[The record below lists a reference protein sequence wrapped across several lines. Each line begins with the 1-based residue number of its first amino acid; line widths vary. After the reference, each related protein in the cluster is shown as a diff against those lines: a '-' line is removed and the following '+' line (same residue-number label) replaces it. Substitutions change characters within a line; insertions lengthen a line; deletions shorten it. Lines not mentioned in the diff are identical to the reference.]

1 MLSFLFAL
9 LQTLIGVLLGG
20 YILFLGRMK
29 LWATSGVI
37 GFAVATN
44 MLAILVAGGDDGWDL
59 IDMHAWGLIAIAVA
73 IGLAGAALG
82 NVRPE
87 LAGVLIG
94 IAAGANVAL
103 WFYDIAEHLMTSVAS
118 LPEETVIMVGLL
130 LIVIGGLFGYWL
142 IRSYRDEALILITVV
157 LGAELINDALDLSAA
172 RSLTAILILGL
183 SLAGILVQYGDYE
196 RKRRA
201 ALGLTEPEPMPSSVA
216 FFQNLELD

>member
-20 YILFLGRMK
+20 YILFLGRLK
-29 LWATSGVI
+29 LWATAGVV
-37 GFAVATN
+37 GFAVAAN
-44 MLAILVAGGDDGWDL
+44 ILAILVVGGDTGWDL
-59 IDMHAWGLIAIAVA
+59 TDMQAWGLIAIAVA
-73 IGLAGAALG
+73 IGIAGAVLG

-130 LIVIGGLFGYWL
+130 LIVIGGLLGYWL
-142 IRSYRDEALILITVV
+142 TSIYRDEALILITVV
-157 LGAELINDALDLSAA
+157 LGVELIHDALDLSSA

-201 ALGLTEPEPMPSSVA
+201 ALNLAEPEPMPSSVA

>member
-20 YILFLGRMK
+20 YILFLGRVK
-29 LWATSGVI
+29 LWATLGVV
-37 GFAVATN
+37 GFAVTAN
-44 MLAILVAGGDDGWDL
+44 MLAILVAGGDDGLDL
-59 IDMHAWGLIAIAVA
+59 IDMQAWGLIAIAVA
-73 IGLAGAALG
+73 IGITGAILG
-82 NVRPE
+82 NARPE

-103 WFYDIAEHLMTSVAS
+103 WFYDIADHLMTSVAS
-118 LPEETVIMVGLL
+118 LPEETVIIVGLF
-130 LIVIGGLFGYWL
+130 LIMIGGLCGYWL

-157 LGAELINDALDLSAA
+157 LGAELISDALDLSSA
-172 RSLTAILILGL
+172 RSITAILILGL

>member
-1 MLSFLFAL
+1 MLSFLFGL

-20 YILFLGRMK
+20 YILFLGRRQ
-29 LWATSGVI
+29 LWATSGIVF
-37 GFAVATN
+37 FAVAAN
-44 MLAILVAGGDDGWDL
+44 MIAILVVDGDAGWDL
-59 IDMHAWGLIAIAVA
+59 IDMQAWGLIAIAIA
-73 IGLAGAALG
+73 IGVAGAVLG

-103 WFYDIAEHLMTSVAS
+103 WFYDIAEHLITSVAS
-118 LPEETVIMVGLL
+118 LPEDTVIIVGLL
-130 LIVIGGLFGYWL
+130 LIAIGGLLGYWL
-142 IRSYRDEALILITVV
+142 MRSYRDEALILITVA
-157 LGAELINDALDLSAA
+157 LGAELIHDALDLSAD
-172 RSLTAILILGL
+172 RSFTAILILGL

-201 ALGLTEPEPMPSSVA
+201 ALGLTEPEPMPSSVT